1 MRLIKVG
8 AAALNQTPI
17 AWGENLDN
25 IVRVIELAKGQ
36 GVEVLCLPELCI
48 SGYGVQDFFHST
60 GVLEEA
66 LASLVERIVPI
77 CEGIIVSVGLPMYWQ
92 GALYNCTCVVADREI
107 QGFYAKQ
114 NLAGDGVHYEPRWFK
129 SWPSGFVGEVAVAGA
144 KYPIGDIYFEI
155 DEIVIGIEICED
167 AWVAKRP
174 GRHLAAVG
182 ADIILNPSA
191 SHFAFG
197 KHEVR
202 RDLVSEGS
210 RVFGVSYLY
219 SNLLGNEAGRIIYD
233 GDCMIATLGK
243 IVAEGQ
249 RFSLNP
255 VELTTAIIDIE
266 ATRMARAK
274 LYAFKPE
281 AAARMVK
288 VCDGRIKLGRDIV
301 SGLDPKTPLA
311 KATTKYDEF
320 IAAITLGLFDYLRK
334 SKLKGFVI
342 SLSGGADSSSVA
354 MLVWLMVRRAV
365 NELGV
370 EGTFARLGWM
380 RGMNAAAIAN
390 NDLLNKVLTC
400 VFQGTKFSSKET
412 RQSAATLASAIGAK
426 FISWDIDALVGD
438 VERNVGSALTI
449 DLNSSGEDW
458 ALSREN
464 VQARVRSPGVWM
476 VANLSGKILL
486 VCSNRSEAAV
496 GYATMDGDT
505 SGCINPIGGVSKHFL
520 LEWLMWMEKREDLPA
535 EVRDALCLVN
545 SLKPSAELRAGQRD
559 EDDLMPYDV
568 LDKIEQL
575 AVEKKLCPVDI
586 LRLLSEEFSEERVE
600 KLGEWIE
607 KFFRL
612 WARNQWKRERFAI
625 SFHVDDYSLDPKTAC
640 RFPVLSGSFAKEL
653 EALRSEIKRLSCEK

>member
-301 SGLDPKTPLA
+301 SGLDPRTPLA

-412 RQSAATLASAIGAK
+412 RQSAATLASAIGAQ

-625 SFHVDDYSLDPKTAC
+625 CFHVDDYSLDPKTAC